1 MYVKHID
8 WLTTV
13 TLDDNRTAFSV
24 SHITPATS
32 ISKQECPNV
41 RTAVIVL
48 DVPRQKS
55 QEAALPEGS
64 FF

>member
-1 MYVKHID
+1 MYVKHVD

-24 SHITPATS
+24 SHITLATS
-32 ISKQECPNV
+32 ISKQESPKF
-41 RTAVIVL
+41 RTSVVVL